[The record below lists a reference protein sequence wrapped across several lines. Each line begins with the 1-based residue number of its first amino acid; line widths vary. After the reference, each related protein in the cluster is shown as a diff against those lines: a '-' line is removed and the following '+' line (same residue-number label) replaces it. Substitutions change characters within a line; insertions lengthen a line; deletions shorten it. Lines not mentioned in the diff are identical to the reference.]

1 MDLTITPENYVP
13 SIDDKGNY
21 IDVVPKNFKNGLFCI
36 CGSRKDHIYE
46 NSIKFSNHI
55 KTKKHQQWIYIL
67 NQNKANHYS
76 ELLQTKELIEN
87 QKQIIQKMD
96 NDIQKKN
103 LTIDYLTE
111 LLEIKKKEKINH
123 NTYDLLNLN

>member
-1 MDLTITPENYVP
+1 MDLIITPENYVP

-21 IDVVPKNFKNGLFCI
+21 IDVVPKNFQNGLICM
-36 CGSRKDHIYE
+36 CGSRKDHTYE
-46 NSIKFSNHI
+46 NSTKFSIHI
-55 KTKKHQQWIYIL
+55 KSKKHQQWIALL

-76 ELLQTKELIEN
+76 ELLQIRELTEN
-87 QKQIIQKMD
+87 QKKIIQKLD

-111 LLEIKKKEKINH
+111 LLEIKKKENLNH
-123 NTYDLLNLN
+123 ITYDLLNLN